1 MRWIL
6 FYSLL
11 SLAIAAPITS
21 TKTNLTVLDY
31 HLSETR
37 FHAFADYKV
46 IEVEN
51 LQEIESQYNE
61 YLVNY
66 RTDIIFHIKDQNSI
80 LFINNKKRIKNDGGA
95 KLGDAIEVNSE
106 GENFKAKDISWWSS
120 PKKTVPTTM
129 IKLDKTESKT
139 KKGYIPVSVCLDLTE
154 APGGSISVSHGIT
167 ITNSIDKENDWTV
180 SLLLAL
186 TLKKT
191 ISESVEKSYS
201 HTVTGTIP
209 ELTKGQL
216 FIKNPPIFSATFKTI
231 FYDFKEKFK
240 KTEEEEDNITLLDPT
255 VPFEYHLL
263 TSDSYHLKCDA

>member
-1 MRWIL
+1 MKWIL
-6 FYSLL
+6 FLLLL
-11 SLAIAAPITS
+11 SWVIAAPLSS
-21 TKTNLTVLDY
+21 TKTNLTILDY
-31 HLSETR
+31 GLSETKVY
-37 FHAFADYKV
+37 AFADYKV

-51 LQEIESQYNE
+51 LQEIESQYTE

-80 LFINNKKRIKNDGGA
+80 LFIDNKKRIKNDGGA
-95 KLGDAIEVNSE
+95 KLGDAIEADTE
-106 GENFKAKDISWWSS
+106 DKNFKAKDISWWSS
-120 PKKTVPTTM
+120 PKKTIPTIM
-129 IKLDKTESKT
+129 MKLDKTESKT

-180 SLLLAL
+180 SLLLTL
-186 TLKKT
+186 TLKKS
-191 ISESVEKSYS
+191 ISDSVEKSYS

-240 KTEEEEDNITLLDPT
+240 KSDEDEDYITLLDPT

-263 TSDSYHLKCDA
+263 TSDSYDLKCDA